1 MGRSDITSL
10 GGSMPSSIPIYP
22 LRLDPKLK
30 ASAMDRASKLGLSF
44 NVYVARAIE
53 AYGAWKPP
61 KGVPKGAVFSKMVP
75 IPDDLLNP
83 PSRNSLCKCG
93 SGKKFKRCCGR

>member
-1 MGRSDITSL
+1 
-10 GGSMPSSIPIYP
+10 MPSSIPIYP
-22 LRLDPKLK
+22 LRLEPELR
-30 ASAMDRASKLGLSF
+30 ASAMARAAKLGLSF

-61 KGVPKGAVFSKMVP
+61 KGAVFSKPMP
-75 IPDDLLNP
+75 IPDELLNP